1 MGIKKV
7 FERRVYLWLNASMQ
21 ILNAAGVTTIR
32 DLLSKATPL
41 SDPTKILKC
50 KVCQIMVDVW
60 AVLQVVVANVRIG
73 KDVSHNLQQYL
84 DLMMRVEA
92 MMRRKSARQTR
103 LTRMPSPSS
112 SLARPWTD
120 VPHRS
125 GNKAFA
131 LILDVHQVWSFPCLQ
146 ATL

>member
-7 FERRVYLWLNASMQ
+7 VERRVYLWLNASMQ
-21 ILNAAGVTTIR
+21 IPNAAGVTTIR

-60 AVLQVVVANVRIG
+60 GVLQVVVANVSIG

-92 MMRRKSARQTR
+92 MMRRKISKADALDKNAKSIKLPGKAMDRCTSQVR
-103 LTRMPSPSS
+103 EQ
-112 SLARPWTD
+112 SL
-120 VPHRS
+120 RS
-125 GNKAFA
+125 
-131 LILDVHQVWSFPCLQ
+131 DS
-146 ATL
+146 